1 MATFTGLYDPG
12 REGFLAGE
20 LDWDANDIRVI
31 LINTGNYPTCDPSHK
46 FLSSIPSNARVA
58 VSGSLASKTVTNGV
72 ANGANVTFSAVSGAT
87 VGALV
92 IYYHTGS
99 DATARLIAMVD
110 TATGLPLTPNGGDIT
125 IAWDAGTNKIFK
137 L

>member
-20 LDWDANDIRVI
+20 LNWSSNDIRVI

-58 VSGSLASKTVTNGV
+58 VSGALSGKTVSNGV
-72 ANGANVTFSAVSGAT
+72 AGANNITFSAVSGAT

-125 IAWDAGTNKIFK
+125 IAWDTGVNRIFK

>member
-58 VSGSLASKTVTNGV
+58 VSGALTGKAVTNGV
-72 ANGANVTFSAVSGAT
+72 ANANNVTFTAVTGAA

-92 IYYHTGS
+92 IYYHTGQDS
-99 DATARLIAMVD
+99 TARLIAMVD
-110 TATGLPLTPNGGDIT
+110 TATGLPLTPNGGDVT
-125 IAWDAGTNKIFK
+125 VAWDTGANKIFK